1 MYEKSEDTTTL
12 YNPKFFSTESKK
24 KKGGVIIEHSRTFE
38 WIKVKTYLTIIN
50 GQLAFESLYKKVY
63 H

>member
-1 MYEKSEDTTTL
+1 ME
-12 YNPKFFSTESKK
+12 N
-24 KKGGVIIEHSRTFE
+24 SRTFE
-38 WIKVKTYLTIIN
+38 WIKVKTYLAIIN